1 MSRGTIAAIGGIV
14 AFALY
19 IVLVLELAMVVSGV
33 HWTLDALFFALA
45 GIVWAFPAARLVRWV
60 VAGQQQ
66 GR

>member
-1 MSRGTIAAIGGIV
+1 MGRGTVGAVGGMA

-19 IVLVLELAMVVSGV
+19 LWLVLELAMVVSGV
-33 HWTLDALFFALA
+33 HWAIEALFYATA

-60 VAGQQQ
+60 VAGQQ

>member
-1 MSRGTIAAIGGIV
+1 MA

-19 IVLVLELAMVVSGV
+19 LWLVLELAMVVSGV
-33 HWTLDALFFALA
+33 HWAIEALFYATA

-60 VAGQQQ
+60 VAGQQ

>member
-1 MSRGTIAAIGGIV
+1 MSRGTIAAVGGIV

-19 IVLVLELAMVVSGV
+19 LWLVLELAMVVSGV
-33 HWTLDALFFALA
+33 HWALEALFYALA

-60 VAGQQQ
+60 VAGEQ

>member
-1 MSRGTIAAIGGIV
+1 MGRGTIAAVGGIA

-19 IVLVLELAMVVSGV
+19 LWLVLEIAMMLSGL
-33 HWTLDALFFALA
+33 HWAVDAVFFAAA

-60 VAGQQQ
+60 VAGQQ

>member
-1 MSRGTIAAIGGIV
+1 MSRGTIAAVGGIV

-19 IVLVLELAMVVSGV
+19 LWLVLELAMVVSGV
-33 HWTLDALFFALA
+33 HWALEALFYALA

-60 VAGQQQ
+60 VAGQR

>member
-1 MSRGTIAAIGGIV
+1 MSRGTIAAVGGIV

-19 IVLVLELAMVVSGV
+19 LWLVLELAMVVSGI
-33 HWTLDALFFALA
+33 HWALEALFYALA

-60 VAGQQQ
+60 VAGQQ

>member
-1 MSRGTIAAIGGIV
+1 MSRGTIAAMGGIA

-19 IVLVLELAMVVSGV
+19 LWLVLELAMVVSGL
-33 HWTLDALFFALA
+33 HWALEALFYAVA

-60 VAGQQQ
+60 VAGQR